1 MIKAFFSQENL
12 HWQIVAAL
20 ILACAL
26 GLFVGAEAK
35 LFGVEVVAILT
46 FFGGLFIN
54 ALKMVVVPL
63 ILAAIIVGV
72 ANMAGQDSFGRIGGK
87 TIGFYL
93 MTGLIA
99 IFTGLLLV
107 NIIAP
112 GSTENAVKLVEEIGD
127 ATDVLED
134 VEGRSTADLID
145 IVARAIPA
153 NIFVAAS
160 ETNLLALIFVGV
172 LVGTFMARLQGTVSE
187 TMHRFWEGV
196 YDIMIMII
204 LWIMRFAPIGVFAL
218 VGKVLVVTGFEVFE
232 TLFWFAFT
240 VLLALAIHF
249 FIWLPLLLWFVGRI
263 NPYVYYSK
271 VVRAQLTAFSTASSS
286 ATLPVTINSA
296 RRAGISEKSTSFV
309 LPLGATV
316 NMDGTA
322 LYECIVVIFIAQ
334 LYAFTQGVD
343 FTFMQQITVVILAL
357 LTSIGVAGI
366 PAASL
371 VAIALILTAVGLPV
385 EWIGIVL
392 AVDRILDMCRTATN
406 VTSDLTITALIASTE
421 GEELEDLR
429 FSTEEES
436 SEEAA

>member
-1 MIKAFFSQENL
+1 MVVMKSFFSQENL
-12 HWQIVAAL
+12 HWQIAAGL
-20 ILACAL
+20 VLACFFGLIFDEESSIAGIL
-26 GLFVGAEAK
+26 VVDVLKFIGTLFV
-35 LFGVEVVAILT
+35 
-46 FFGGLFIN
+46 N

-63 ILAAIIVGV
+63 ILAAVIVGV
-72 ANMAGQDSFGRIGGK
+72 ANMAGQDAFGRVGAK
-87 TIGFYL
+87 TIGLYVL
-93 MTGLIA
+93 TGVIA
-99 IFTGLLLV
+99 IFTGLIFV
-107 NIIAP
+107 NVMQP
-112 GSTENAVKLVEEIGD
+112 GATDNAANLVEQVGD
-127 ATDVLED
+127 ASTVLASI
-134 VEGRSTADLID
+134 EGRSTADLID
-145 IVARAIPA
+145 IIARAIPA

-172 LVGTFMARLQGTVSE
+172 LVGTFMARLEGDVAD
-187 TMHRFWEGV
+187 TMHRFWTGV

-204 LWIMRFAPIGVFAL
+204 LWVMRFAPLGVLAL
-218 VGKVLVVTGFEVFE
+218 VGNVFIKTGFDVVG
-232 TLFWFAFT
+232 TLAWYGLT
-240 VLLALAIHF
+240 VLLALAVHF
-249 FIWLPLLLWFVGRI
+249 FLWLPLLLWWLGGI
-263 NPYVYYSK
+263 NPYAYYGK

-334 LYAFTQGVD
+334 LYAHTQGVD
-343 FTFMQQITVVILAL
+343 FTFIQQITVVVLAL

-406 VTSDLTITALIASTE
+406 VTSDLTITAVIASTE
-421 GEELEDLR
+421 GEELEEVRLKQ
-429 FSTEEES
+429 
-436 SEEAA
+436 A

>member
-1 MIKAFFSQENL
+1 MKSFFSQENL
-12 HWQIVAAL
+12 HWQIAAGL
-20 ILACAL
+20 VLACFFGLIFDEESSLAGVLVVDVL
-26 GLFVGAEAK
+26 GFIGALFV
-35 LFGVEVVAILT
+35 
-46 FFGGLFIN
+46 N

-63 ILAAIIVGV
+63 ILAAVIVGV
-72 ANMAGQDSFGRIGGK
+72 ANMAGQDAFGRVGAK
-87 TIGFYL
+87 TIGLYVL
-93 MTGLIA
+93 TGVIA
-99 IFTGLLLV
+99 IFTGLIFV
-107 NIIAP
+107 NVMQP
-112 GSTENAVKLVEEIGD
+112 GATDNAANLVEQVGD
-127 ATDVLED
+127 ASTVLASI
-134 VEGRSTADLID
+134 EGRSTADLID
-145 IVARAIPA
+145 IIARAIPA

-172 LVGTFMARLQGTVSE
+172 LVGTFMARLEGDVAD
-187 TMHRFWEGV
+187 TMHRFWTGV

-204 LWIMRFAPIGVFAL
+204 LLVMRFAPLGVLAL
-218 VGKVLVVTGFEVFE
+218 VGNVFIKTGFDVIG
-232 TLFWFAFT
+232 TLAWYGLT
-240 VLLALAIHF
+240 VLLALAVHF
-249 FIWLPLLLWFVGRI
+249 FLWLPLLLWWLGGI
-263 NPYVYYSK
+263 NPYAYYGK

-334 LYAFTQGVD
+334 LYAHTQGVD
-343 FTFMQQITVVILAL
+343 FTFIQQITVVVLAL

-406 VTSDLTITALIASTE
+406 VTSDLTITAVIASTE
-421 GEELEDLR
+421 GEELEEVRLKQ
-429 FSTEEES
+429 
-436 SEEAA
+436 A

>member
-1 MIKAFFSQENL
+1 MKSFFSQENL
-12 HWQIVAAL
+12 HWQIAAGL
-20 ILACAL
+20 VLACFFGLIFDEESSLAGVLVVDVL
-26 GLFVGAEAK
+26 GFIGALFV
-35 LFGVEVVAILT
+35 
-46 FFGGLFIN
+46 N

-63 ILAAIIVGV
+63 ILAAVIVGV
-72 ANMAGQDSFGRIGGK
+72 ANMAGQDAFGRVGAK
-87 TIGFYL
+87 TIGLYVL
-93 MTGLIA
+93 TGVIA
-99 IFTGLLLV
+99 IFTGLIFV
-107 NIIAP
+107 NVMQP
-112 GSTENAVKLVEEIGD
+112 GATDNAANLVEQVGD
-127 ATDVLED
+127 ASTVLASI
-134 VEGRSTADLID
+134 EGRSTADLID
-145 IVARAIPA
+145 IIARAIPA

-172 LVGTFMARLQGTVSE
+172 LVGTFMARLEGDVAD
-187 TMHRFWEGV
+187 TMHRFWTGV

-204 LWIMRFAPIGVFAL
+204 LWVMRFAPLGVLAL
-218 VGKVLVVTGFEVFE
+218 VGNVFIKTGFDVVG
-232 TLFWFAFT
+232 TLAWYGLT
-240 VLLALAIHF
+240 VLLALAVHF
-249 FIWLPLLLWFVGRI
+249 FLWLPLLLWWLGGI
-263 NPYVYYSK
+263 NPYAYYGK

-334 LYAFTQGVD
+334 LYAHTQGVD
-343 FTFMQQITVVILAL
+343 FTFIQQITVVVLAL

-406 VTSDLTITALIASTE
+406 VTSDLTITAVIASTE
-421 GEELEDLR
+421 GEELEEVRLKQ
-429 FSTEEES
+429 
-436 SEEAA
+436 A

>member
-1 MIKAFFSQENL
+1 MLAGL
-12 HWQIVAAL
+12 V
-20 ILACAL
+20 LACLL
-26 GLFVGAEAK
+26 GYVIDEDSTI
-35 LFGVEVVAILT
+35 FGLEIVSILT
-46 FFGGLFIN
+46 FIGGLFIN

-93 MTGLIA
+93 LTGMIA

-112 GSTENAVKLVEEIGD
+112 GSTENAEKLVAQIGD
-127 ATDVLED
+127 ASTVISKVED
-134 VEGRSTADLID
+134 RSAADLID

-160 ETNLLALIFVGV
+160 EANLLALIFVGV
-172 LVGTFMARLQGTVSE
+172 LIGTFMARLKGAVSD

-196 YDIMIMII
+196 YEVMIMII
-204 LWIMRFAPIGVFAL
+204 LWVMRFAPIGVFAL
-218 VGKVLVVTGFEVFE
+218 VGKVLVVTGYDVFE
-232 TLFWFAFT
+232 TLFWFALT

-249 FIWLPLLLWFVGRI
+249 FIWLPLLLWLVGGL

-334 LYAFTQGVD
+334 LYAYTQGVD

-429 FSTEEES
+429 FSRVTNRS
-436 SEEAA
+436 SDEAA